1 LIRGTPRGED
11 QENAGEEVDVA
22 RVIVIGGGVV
32 GLSTAMLLGKDGHE
46 VTVLERD
53 DAPMPSDPDAAWAGW
68 GRRGVNQ
75 FRMLHFFLPR
85 FRQIVDRELPDVA
98 RELAAAGALRMN
110 NVGTIPDSVTG
121 GLRPDDDQFELITA
135 RRPVGEMAIARAAER
150 AANVDVR
157 RGVAV
162 EALLV
167 ADADGAVPNVVGVRT
182 EGGDELRADVVVDAA
197 GRRSSL
203 PALLGGVGARAPEE
217 ELDDCGFIYWGRH
230 FRSADGSTPPVMAPL
245 LSHYGTV
252 SILTLPA
259 DNGTWGVGFV
269 TSARDKVL
277 HGLKDDDTWARTIKL
292 FPLVAHWAEA
302 EPIDDKVA
310 IMAKIEDRHR
320 SFVVDGAPV
329 ATGVLAVG
337 DSWAC
342 TNPSVGR
349 GMSIGLMHAV
359 ALRDLLRDG
368 PLDDPRQFALDW
380 HAATMATVEPW
391 YRSTLSFDRHRLA
404 EIEAG
409 IDGREYVFD
418 DPTWEMTHA
427 LEFGGGNDPE
437 VLRAFMKVAGVLELP
452 EDVLAAPGVFER
464 VVEAGGAWRDAPI
477 MGPDRETLLKTVAA

>member
-1 LIRGTPRGED
+1 
-11 QENAGEEVDVA
+11 
-22 RVIVIGGGVV
+22 
-32 GLSTAMLLGKDGHE
+32 

-53 DAPMPSDPDAAWAGW
+53 AAAPPPDPEAAWEGW

-85 FRQIVDRELPDVA
+85 FRQIVDRELPNVA

-110 NVGTIPDSVTG
+110 NLASIPDSLTG

-135 RRPVGEMAIARAAER
+135 RRPVGEMAIARAADK
-150 AANVDVR
+150 APNVDVR

-167 ADADGAVPNVVGVRT
+167 TEANGTVPHVVGVRT
-182 EGGDELRADVVVDAA
+182 EAGEELRADVVVDAA

-203 PALLGGVGARAPEE
+203 PALLGAVGARAPEQ
-217 ELDDCGFIYWGRH
+217 ELDDCGFIYYGRH

-259 DNGTWGVGFV
+259 DNGTWGVGIV
-269 TSARDKVL
+269 TSASDKVL
-277 HGLKDDDTWARTIKL
+277 HRLKDVDAWARTIKL
-292 FPLVAHWAEA
+292 FPLVAHWADA
-302 EPIDDKVA
+302 EPIDEKISV
-310 IMAKIEDRHR
+310 MAKIEDRHR

-329 ATGVLAVG
+329 ATGMLAVG

-359 ALRDLLRDG
+359 ALRDLLRAG
-368 PLDDPRQFALDW
+368 PLDDPRQLALDW
-380 HAATMATVEPW
+380 HAATSETVEPW
-391 YRSTLSFDRHRLA
+391 FRSTLDFDRHRLA

-409 IDGREYVFD
+409 IEGREYVFD
-418 DPTWEMTHA
+418 DPTWEMTQA
-427 LEFGGGNDPE
+427 LQFGGSNDPE
-437 VLRAFMKVAGVLELP
+437 VLRAFLKIAGVVALP
-452 EDVLAAPGVFER
+452 DEVLAAPGMFER
-464 VVEAGGAWRDAPI
+464 VIEAGGAWRDAPI
-477 MGPDRETLLKTVAA
+477 VGPDRETLLKTVAA